1 MPDWKQQYTHI
12 LSGLGQIIVG
22 SWNLYHVHD
31 VIILKSPACL
41 NYIKF
46 IKQDLF
52 IYNALMLLNLQYN
65 NNKVKM
71 TS

>member
-1 MPDWKQQYTHI
+1 MP
-12 LSGLGQIIVG
+12 GLGLIALG
-22 SWNLYHVHD
+22 SSYLYHVHC

-52 IYNALMLLNLQYN
+52 IYNALMLINLQYS
-65 NNKVKM
+65 NNKIKM

>member
-12 LSGLGQIIVG
+12 LSGLGLIILG
-22 SWNLYHVHD
+22 SWYLYHVRD
-31 VIILKSPACL
+31 IILKSPACL

-52 IYNALMLLNLQYN
+52 IYNALMLINLQYTN
-65 NNKVKM
+65 NRIKM